1 MFNARSVCNKLAELN
16 HLILS
21 ETFDIVF
28 IVESWLSPSIPDS
41 LLVNGAPYN
50 VFRKDRLSSHG
61 GGLCILAKRN
71 LKIVIKNS
79 VSPDILMIQC
89 ISHLIN
95 FNFVLCY
102 RPPQINCQS
111 IVDFNEKKLIIEKLI
126 NPNCSTVILVIL
138 IYRMLTGIL
147 CHIIFP
153 IPVVLVFKFITPSQ
167 LLSQKIISPP
177 FVFEPT
183 RGSNLLDQILC
194 NDPCAIFNVQVDSPF
209 SSSDHNSVTFNLLL
223 PTDPQLNVNNTDF
236 PRFDYRNA
244 DWNCIN
250 AEFCKINWIHQI
262 DQLDCD
268 QVYDFFM
275 SSLIEI
281 LSRSLPIFSTVNR
294 KFKKPFKYPKYI
306 LKLQSA
312 KRSSWRLWKEFRTP
326 KLKSDYLQAA
336 QAYRSGVLSFTC
348 DFEGRLI
355 NSGNVGR
362 FYSLCQQKIFLSFGY
377 RSHSGPRWWIFD

>member
-1 MFNARSVCNKLAELN
+1 
-16 HLILS
+16 
-21 ETFDIVF
+21 
-28 IVESWLSPSIPDS
+28 
-41 LLVNGAPYN
+41 
-50 VFRKDRLSSHG
+50 
-61 GGLCILAKRN
+61 
-71 LKIVIKNS
+71 
-79 VSPDILMIQC
+79 MIHC

-111 IVDFNEKKLIIEKLI
+111 IVDFNECLVELEKLI
-126 NPNCSTVILVIL
+126 NPNCSTVILSDFNLPNVNWNTL
-138 IYRMLTGIL
+138 SHNFSNPSCLGFQIYNPFTT
-147 CHIIFP
+147 
-153 IPVVLVFKFITPSQ
+153 FIAENYFS
-167 LLSQKIISPP
+167 P

-209 SSSDHNSVTFNLLL
+209 SSSDHNSITFNLLL
-223 PTDPQLNVNNTDF
+223 PIDPQSNVNNTDF

-250 AEFCKINWIHQI
+250 AEFCKIDWIRQI

-275 SSLIEI
+275 SSLIEV
-281 LSRSLPIFSTVNR
+281 LSRFLPIFPTVNR
-294 KFKKPFKYPKYI
+294 KLKKPFRYPKYI
-306 LKLQSA
+306 LKLQSV
-312 KRSSWRLWKEFRTP
+312 KRSSWRLWKEFKTP

-336 QAYRSGVLSFTC
+336 QDYRSGVLSFTC

-362 FYSLCQQKIFLSFGY
+362 FYSYANKKFSS
-377 RSHSGPRWWIFD
+377 RSGIGPIQDQGGRFSIDPRDQCELFNQYFSSVFTNDNNLLPEFNRRCDVDVSMENIVFDPNLVFKRLKRLN